1 MSEGDCVMGGYFFE
15 GSKIISGENKKKCIF
30 HNYSIINNSFN
41 VYQRFNML

>member
-1 MSEGDCVMGGYFFE
+1 MSEGDCFMGGYFFE

-41 VYQRFNML
+41 VYQRFNMR